1 MTQLSTGGQVAHY
14 PAYINGR
21 WLDSRSRDRIPVENP
36 ATGEIVATVT
46 ATTPDDVQEA
56 LETSRVAQLAWQDL
70 PAVRRGAYIHDIAR
84 RIADR
89 RDHFARL
96 LVMEQGKTFREAGF
110 EVDDTV
116 AYLTYAAEAA
126 RRIEGQIFP
135 ADDAGVQLSIHKVP
149 FGVTVGLCAFNYPL
163 ALIGRKV
170 GPALVTGNTMI
181 IKPHEATPV
190 TASEFCRVVDEAG
203 LPPGVINMVTGTGA
217 GVGTALVT
225 SPVTQLISVTGSIR
239 AGREIYRAA
248 AENITTLSLE
258 LGGKA
263 PFIVLEDAD
272 LDRAAEAA
280 VVSRY
285 ANAGQVCTCN
295 ELVMVHEKVAEE
307 FSAKV
312 VSLARAIRVGN
323 PMTDVDMGPTV
334 TAQGLSRIEEIVK
347 GTLAGGA
354 ELALGGRRPEG
365 AAFEKGNWYEPTVLL
380 NVGHDEPAV
389 TEEIFGPV
397 MPITTISGYD
407 EALVR
412 TNSRSEGLTAY
423 LWTADYRRFTHA
435 IGHLQVGTIFVNQP
449 ITGYVQGYHSG
460 HKLSGLGG
468 EDGVHGVE
476 GYLQK
481 RTVYLNHG

>member
-1 MTQLSTGGQVAHY
+1 MSKQSTGGQVAHY

-21 WLDSRSRDRIPVENP
+21 WLDSSTRDRIPVENP
-36 ATGEIVATVT
+36 ATGEVFATVT
-46 ATTPDDVQEA
+46 ATSPDDVREA
-56 LETSRVAQLAWQDL
+56 LETSQAAQLAWQDV
-70 PAVRRGAYIHDIAR
+70 PAIRRGAYVLDIAR

-89 RDHFARL
+89 REHFARL
-96 LVMEQGKTFREAGF
+96 LVMEQGKTLREAGF

-116 AYLTYAAEAA
+116 TYLTYAAEAA

-181 IKPHEATPV
+181 LKPHEATPV

-225 SPVTQLISVTGSIR
+225 SPIPQLISVTGSIR

-248 AENITTLSLE
+248 AQNITTLSLE

-263 PFIVLEDAD
+263 PFIVMEDAD
-272 LDRAAEAA
+272 LDRAAKAA

-312 VSLARAIRVGN
+312 VALAGQLTVGD
-323 PMTDVDMGPTV
+323 PMSDVDMGPTV
-334 TAQGLSRIEEIVK
+334 TAQGLSRIEEIVRK
-347 GTLAGGA
+347 SVAGGA
-354 ELALGGRRPEG
+354 DLALGGARPEG
-365 AAFEKGNWYEPTVLL
+365 KAFENGNWYEPTVLL
-380 NVGHDEPAV
+380 NVAHDQAACE
-389 TEEIFGPV
+389 EEIFGPV
-397 MPITTISGYD
+397 MPITTVSGYD
-407 EALVR
+407 EALAR
-412 TNSRSEGLTAY
+412 TNARAEGLTAY

-435 IGHLQVGTIFVNQP
+435 IGHMQVGTIFVNQG

-468 EDGVHGVE
+468 EDGVHGIE